1 MVEHFWKKAY
11 LALLSSTFVL
21 LLASCDNNSSL
32 PKSPEEPMAYIPN
45 KVPSE
50 AAIAGNFQAVIHLVD
65 IAKLGQS
72 PTTNHDYST
81 NTLYLWNDKSCDALD
96 SPSLSWDDI
105 SATPTGSDSYG
116 PYWVVPLTK
125 NEGCINVIVR
135 DGNNNKLID
144 NDLKISFSDFSNRTV
159 SVIPGNHQIYGSRA
173 EAFNSVFGVSQA
185 SAHWVDSRTLLWSGG
200 ADKPYVRLYY
210 NRNGKV
216 EANDEGNFTDGYLML
231 TPTTLSQKTADR
243 FPHLAK
249 LTAFHLPTDVD
260 VDTLL
265 TGDLVA
271 LATNKEGLLL
281 SATQVQTAGVLDD
294 RFASAADTL
303 EYGALINDAGV
314 TFRLWAP
321 TAQHVGLV
329 IYDANKQVIANHTMN
344 RDPASG
350 SWSWQGDKDL
360 IGAYYRYALTV
371 YHPRSRNVE
380 HYVVTDPYSHS
391 LSTNSEYSQV
401 VNLDDEALKP
411 QNWDSLIMPR
421 SQSTP
426 ADIARMTIY
435 ESHVRDLSIA
445 DSTVPEAWR
454 GKYLALTANNSDM
467 FKHLKALSQA
477 GVTHMELLPVFDVA
491 SINEFSNQVAD
502 LNHPFSRLCQVNA
515 AVRNSRF
522 TAYCNGL
529 QTVGEVLQELKSGD
543 SANNPQVQEL
553 NAMIAETDSYNW
565 GYDPFHY
572 SAPEGS
578 YATDAEGSV
587 RIKEF
592 RAMVQAIKQQLGMN
606 VIMDVAYNHTN
617 AAGPTDRSSV
627 LDKVVPWYYH
637 RLNEISGNVESNTC
651 CHDTAPEHRMFAKLI
666 EDSLVTWVKDYKI
679 DAFRFDLMGFHPKAQ
694 MLSALAKVR
703 TINPSVYFLGEGW
716 NSGQD
721 DRFEIASQINLKGTG
736 IGTFSDRLRDA
747 VRGGGPFDSAA
758 SIRINQ
764 GVGNGAGTLPNEIT
778 GLNVDEVRHLAD
790 LVRLGMAGNL
800 ADFVLID
807 KNGAVKTGREIDY
820 KGAIAGYAADPIEVI
835 NYVSKH
841 DNQTLWDIISY
852 KASREANLATRVR
865 MQAVSLAT
873 TFLGQGLAFAQHG
886 SELLRSKSFTRDSY
900 NAGDWFNRVSYTYQ
914 DNNYDVGMPGQI
926 GDGENYALIEQV
938 KNAVD
943 KPGQTELLQMTAFY
957 QELVRLRQFSPLMV
971 LGDGASVKQR
981 IDFRNVGPH
990 QQLGLLVMTID
1001 DGNTT
1006 NDDRDLRFDGLVVMI
1021 NAASQ
1026 PATVRDLNVRGLKLN
1041 DIQSELGSVSLA
1053 AGIRIAEDGSVT
1065 LPSWSVAVLVL
1076 PQDGVRGIG
1085 LPVRSK

>member
-1 MVEHFWKKAY
+1 MVAHFVKQAY
-11 LALLSSTFVL
+11 RVLLSGTFVL
-21 LLASCDNNSSL
+21 LAGCDNNGSSSNTPQEPIAHL
-32 PKSPEEPMAYIPN
+32 PIKIPG
-45 KVPSE
+45 E
-50 AAIAGNFQAVIHLVD
+50 AAHAGDLQAVIHLVD
-65 IAKLGQS
+65 IAKLSQS
-72 PTTNHDYST
+72 PITNHDYST
-81 NTLYLWNDKSCDALD
+81 NTLYLWNDKNCDSLA
-96 SPSLSWDDI
+96 SPSLSWDDF
-105 SATPTGSDSYG
+105 SAIPTGSDSYG
-116 PYWVVPLTK
+116 PYWVVPLNK
-125 NEGCINVIVR
+125 NEGCINFIVR
-135 DGNNNKLID
+135 DSNNTKLID
-144 NDLKISFSDFSNRTV
+144 SDLRISFSDFSNRTI
-159 SVIPGNHQIYGSRA
+159 SVIPGSNQIYSSRA
-173 EAFNSVFGVSQA
+173 EAFESVFGVSQA
-185 SAHWVDSRTLLWSGG
+185 SAHWVDNQTLLWSGG
-200 ADKPYVRLYY
+200 ADKPYVRLYHS
-210 NRNGKV
+210 RSKV
-216 EANDEGNFTDGYLML
+216 VANDQGNFTDSYLAL
-231 TPTTLSQKTADR
+231 TPTTLSQKTAVR
-243 FPHLAK
+243 FPHLK
-249 LTAFHLPTDVD
+249 NLTAFHLPENTDIE
-260 VDTLL
+260 TLL
-265 TGDLVA
+265 TGDLVV

-294 RFASAADTL
+294 RFADAADRL

-314 TFRLWAP
+314 IFRLWAP
-321 TAQHVGLV
+321 TAQNVGLV
-329 IYDANKQVIANHTMN
+329 IYDTDKQIIANHPMS

-350 SWSWQGDKDL
+350 SWSWQGDKVL
-360 IGAYYRYALTV
+360 VGAYYRYALTV
-371 YHPRSRNVE
+371 FHPRSRNVE
-380 HYVVTDPYSHS
+380 HYEVTDPYSHS

-401 VNLDDEALKP
+401 INLDDEALKP
-411 QNWDSLIMPR
+411 QNWDRLIMPR
-421 SQSTP
+421 SQNTP
-426 ADIARMTIY
+426 ADIARMAIY
-435 ESHVRDLSIA
+435 EAHVRDLSVA

-477 GVTHMELLPVFDVA
+477 GVTHMELLPVFDLA
-491 SINEFSNQVAD
+491 SVNEFSDQVAD
-502 LNHPFSRLCQVNA
+502 LNHPFSRLCQVNPM
-515 AVRNSRF
+515 VRNSRF
-522 TAYCNGL
+522 ADYCNSS
-529 QTVGEVLQELKSGD
+529 QTVGEVLQELLSGD
-543 SANNPQVQEL
+543 NADNPQVQEL

-572 SAPEGS
+572 SVPEGS

-592 RAMVQAIKQQLGMN
+592 RAMIQAIKQQLGMN
-606 VIMDVAYNHTN
+606 VVMDVAYNHTN

-627 LDKVVPWYYH
+627 LDKIVPWYYH

-703 TINPSVYFLGEGW
+703 AINPSVYFFGEGW

-747 VRGGGPFDSAA
+747 VQGGGPFDSAD

-764 GVGNGAGTLPNEIT
+764 GVGNGAGTLPNEQT
-778 GLNVDEVRHLAD
+778 WLNANEVRHLAD

-807 KNGAVKTGREIDY
+807 KDGVVKTGREIDY
-820 KGAIAGYAADPIEVI
+820 KGTIAGYAADPIEVI

-852 KASREANLATRVR
+852 KAAREADLATRVR
-865 MQAVSLAT
+865 MQAISLAA

-914 DNNYDVGMPGQI
+914 DNNYDVGMPGLRD
-926 GDGENYALIEQV
+926 DGGNYALIERV
-938 KNAVD
+938 KNVAD

-957 QELVRLRQFSPLMV
+957 QELLRLRQFSPLMT

-981 IDFRNVGPH
+981 VDFRNVGPN

-1006 NDDRDLRFDGLVVMI
+1006 DDDRDLRFDGLVVMI
-1021 NAASQ
+1021 NAA
-1026 PATVRDLNVRGLKLN
+1026 PWFATVRDLNVKGLKLN
-1041 DIQSELGSVSLA
+1041 DIQSELGNTSLA
-1053 AGIRIAEDGSVT
+1053 AGIRIAKDGAVT
-1065 LPSWSVAVLVL
+1065 LPAWSVAVLVL
-1076 PQDGVRGIG
+1076 PQDSVRGTG
-1085 LPVRSK
+1085 LPVRRK

>member
-1 MVEHFWKKAY
+1 MVAHFVKQAY
-11 LALLSSTFVL
+11 RALLSGTFVL
-21 LLASCDNNSSL
+21 LAGCDNNGSSSNTSQEPIAHL
-32 PKSPEEPMAYIPN
+32 PIKIPG
-45 KVPSE
+45 E
-50 AAIAGNFQAVIHLVD
+50 AARAGDLQAVIHLVD
-65 IAKLGQS
+65 IAKLSQS
-72 PTTNHDYST
+72 PTTNHDYSA
-81 NTLYLWNDKSCDALD
+81 NTLYLWNDENCDSLA
-96 SPSLSWDDI
+96 SPSLSWNDF
-105 SATPTGSDSYG
+105 SAIPTGSDSYG
-116 PYWVVPLTK
+116 PYWVVPLNK
-125 NEGCINVIVR
+125 NEGCINFIVR
-135 DGNNNKLID
+135 DGNNTKLID
-144 NDLKISFSDFSNRTV
+144 SDLRISFSDFSNRTI
-159 SVIPGNHQIYGSRA
+159 SVIPGSDQIYSSRA
-173 EAFNSVFGVSQA
+173 EAFESVFGVSQA
-185 SAHWVDSRTLLWSGG
+185 SAHWIDNQTLLWSGG
-200 ADKPYVRLYY
+200 ADKPYVRLYHSWS
-210 NRNGKV
+210 KV
-216 EANDEGNFTDGYLML
+216 VANDQGNFTDSYLAL

-243 FPHLAK
+243 FPHLK
-249 LTAFHLPTDVD
+249 NLTAFRLPEDTDIE
-260 VDTLL
+260 TLL
-265 TGDLVA
+265 TGDLVV

-294 RFASAADTL
+294 RFADAADTL

-321 TAQHVGLV
+321 TAQDVGLV
-329 IYDANKQVIANHTMN
+329 IYDTDKQIIANHPMS

-350 SWSWQGDKDL
+350 SWSWQGDKAL
-360 IGAYYRYALTV
+360 VGAYYRYALTV

-380 HYVVTDPYSHS
+380 HYEVTDPYSHS

-401 VNLDDEALKP
+401 INLDDEALKP

-421 SQSTP
+421 SQSTL

-477 GVTHMELLPVFDVA
+477 GVTHMELLPVFDLA
-491 SINEFSNQVAD
+491 SVNEFSDQVAD
-502 LNHPFSRLCQVNA
+502 LNHPFSRLCQVNTM
-515 AVRNSRF
+515 VRNSRF
-522 TAYCNGL
+522 ADYCNSS
-529 QTVGEVLQELKSGD
+529 QTVGEVLQELRSGD
-543 SANNPQVQEL
+543 SASNPQVQEL

-572 SAPEGS
+572 SVPEGS

-592 RAMVQAIKQQLGMN
+592 RAMIQAIKQQLGVN
-606 VIMDVAYNHTN
+606 VVMDVAYNHTN
-617 AAGPTDRSSV
+617 AAGPTDKSSV
-627 LDKVVPWYYH
+627 LDKIVPWYYH

-694 MLSALAKVR
+694 MLLALAKVR
-703 TINPSVYFLGEGW
+703 AINPSVYFFGEGW

-721 DRFEIASQINLKGTG
+721 DRFEMASQINLKGTG

-747 VRGGGPFDSAA
+747 VQGGGPFDSAD

-764 GVGNGAGTLPNEIT
+764 GVGNGAGTLPNEQT
-778 GLNVDEVRHLAD
+778 WLNANEVRHLAD

-807 KNGAVKTGREIDY
+807 KDGAVKTGREIDY

-841 DNQTLWDIISY
+841 DNQTLWDLISY
-852 KASREANLATRVR
+852 KAAREADLATRVR
-865 MQAVSLAT
+865 MQAISLAT

-900 NAGDWFNRVSYTYQ
+900 DAGDWFNRVSYTYQ
-914 DNNYDVGMPGQI
+914 DNNYDVGMPGLRN
-926 GDGENYALIEQV
+926 DGGNYALIERV
-938 KNAVD
+938 KNVVD

-957 QELVRLRQFSPLMV
+957 QELLRLRQFSPLMT

-981 IDFRNVGPH
+981 IDFRNVGPN

-1006 NDDRDLRFDGLVVMI
+1006 DDDRDLRFDGLVVVI
-1021 NAASQ
+1021 NAA
-1026 PATVRDLNVRGLKLN
+1026 PWFATVRDLNIKGLKLN
-1041 DIQSELGSVSLA
+1041 DIQSELGNTSLA
-1053 AGIRIAEDGSVT
+1053 AGIKIAKDGAVT
-1065 LPSWSVAVLVL
+1065 LPAWSVAVLVL
-1076 PQDGVRGIG
+1076 PQDGVRGTG
-1085 LPVRSK
+1085 LPVRRK